1 MELHSIVD
9 QAKGVFG
16 EQAEPVELL
25 GWFAKRVGVD
35 NIAVSVS
42 LSGGVMFY
50 FAEKA
55 LPGVDIL
62 FVDTGYHFAE
72 TLKFRD
78 ESAKK
83 QNIITLSPRLS
94 VREQNEK
101 YGQDLYDSDPDKCC
115 AMRKVAP
122 LDAALRGYSVWV
134 TGLRRSK
141 DQEVPL
147 IEFDEKREIIKVNPL
162 SHYSKEDVDRLVK
175 EYGIVENDLRKFG
188 YTSIGCWPCT
198 IPTEEGQDERA
209 GRWSGKSKTECG
221 LHI

>member
-1 MELHSIVD
+1 MDLHSVVD

-16 EQAEPVELL
+16 DQAEPVELL
-25 GWFAKRVGVD
+25 GWFAKRVGVE

-42 LSGGVMFY
+42 LSGGVMLY
-50 FAEKA
+50 FAERA
-55 LPGVDIL
+55 LPGVDVL

-78 ESAKK
+78 EAAKK
-83 QNIITLSPRLS
+83 QNIVTLSPRLS
-94 VREQNEK
+94 VGEQNEK
-101 YGQDLYDSDPDKCC
+101 YGQDLYDSDPDRCC

-141 DQEVPL
+141 DQKVPL

-162 SHYSKEDVDRLVK
+162 SQYSKDDVDRLVE

-198 IPTEEGQDERA
+198 VPTKEGQDERA

>member
-1 MELHSIVD
+1 MDLHSIVD

-25 GWFAKRVGVD
+25 GWFAKRVGVE

-42 LSGGVMFY
+42 LSGGVMLY

-78 ESAKK
+78 EAAKK

-94 VREQNEK
+94 VGEQNEK
-101 YGQDLYDSDPDKCC
+101 YGQDLYDSDPDRCC

-162 SHYSKEDVDRLVK
+162 SQYSKDDVDRLVE